1 MAHPLL
7 RRFPTSLLLALS
19 LLTFVG
25 SVLLFTIPFEVDN
38 VGANKE
44 TADCGPPI
52 FEIAASDYAAPS
64 TIAPPDTTAELPFI
78 ARIPSSSTTSSIQ
91 TYVFGVPVTTT
102 TLPGQS
108 TTTTIVTTVGTSAPP
123 PSTIPLADVKASC
136 GAPASKRFFLGGIG
150 IVVAAIIGFLAR
162 LRRAAKFG
170 YVVR

>member
-25 SVLLFTIPFEVDN
+25 SVLLFTIPFEVEN

-44 TADCGPPI
+44 TAACGPPI

-78 ARIPSSSTTSSIQ
+78 ARISSSTTSSIQ
-91 TYVFGVPVTTT
+91 TYVFGIPVTTT

-108 TTTTIVTTVGTSAPP
+108 TTSTVITPVGTSAPP
-123 PSTIPLADVKASC
+123 PSTIPLTDVKASC
-136 GAPASKRFFLGGIG
+136 GAPASKRFFLGGMG
-150 IVVAAIIGFLAR
+150 IVVAAVIGYLAR
-162 LRRAAKFG
+162 LRRAQKFG

>member
-7 RRFPTSLLLALS
+7 QRFPTSLLLALS

-25 SVLLFTIPFEVDN
+25 SVLLFTIPFEVSN
-38 VGANKE
+38 VGPKQE

-78 ARIPSSSTTSSIQ
+78 ARISSSTTA
-91 TYVFGVPVTTT
+91 TNVFGVPITPS
-102 TLPGQS
+102 TLPGQ
-108 TTTTIVTTVGTSAPP
+108 TTVSTIPTSVGTTAPP
-123 PSTIPLADVKASC
+123 PVTIPLADVKASC

-150 IVVAAIIGFLAR
+150 IIVAAVIGYLAR